1 MELPKTALIT
11 TKGFRDVLEIREV
24 TPTPGGEGYGKP
36 FEHSPEL
43 VFHDVINGLVSPE
56 SARKDYGVVID
67 LENMKVDWKSTKL
80 LRLRR
85 KH

>member
-1 MELPKTALIT
+1 MERQRRLP
-11 TKGFRDVLEIREV
+11 V
-24 TPTPGGEGYGKP
+24 GEGYGKP
-36 FEHSPEL
+36 FEHNPEL